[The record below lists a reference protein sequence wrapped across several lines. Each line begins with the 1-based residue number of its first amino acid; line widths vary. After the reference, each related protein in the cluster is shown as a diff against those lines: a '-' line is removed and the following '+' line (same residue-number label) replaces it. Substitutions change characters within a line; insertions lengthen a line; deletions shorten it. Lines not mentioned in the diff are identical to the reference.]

1 MQKPSEEAVVIE
13 GLEGLK
19 EKAEMV
25 VWPDNTMRA
34 L

>member
-1 MQKPSEEAVVIE
+1 MWKPSDEVVLME

-19 EKAEMV
+19 AKAEMV
-25 VWPDNTMRA
+25 EWPDNTMRA